1 MSSLTDS
8 ILNSVIRQ
16 GESDVQS
23 VAQPDVKQDVQPINI
38 PLEHPTQQ
46 MPEPENV
53 QETLDVSILS
63 EPADRLS
70 QKVIMDGIYETE
82 KIDVIRLENI
92 CQSFPKSDGSVFKL
106 FDNFNLTISDFKNQG
121 QFISIMGGSGCG
133 KSQLIKMIAGLTKPQ
148 SGKIY
153 LYGKEYTDK
162 TTVPMTF
169 QQPSCFQWQRVIDC
183 VALPL
188 RLHGI
193 KKEERDEL
201 AMKML
206 KLVGLEDQA
215 DKWARYPDLSGGQQ
229 QRVSLARNLVAN
241 SQILLL
247 DEATSALD
255 IIAKKEIQN
264 VLLDI
269 YYSSE
274 VDPTILNV
282 THSVDEAVY
291 LSNRVIIL
299 KPNPCQIYKVIDI
312 DFGDVRRTADIREL
326 PQFSEYVKQIEHYMN
341 EISQASRK

>member
-1 MSSLTDS
+1 
-8 ILNSVIRQ
+8 
-16 GESDVQS
+16 
-23 VAQPDVKQDVQPINI
+23 
-38 PLEHPTQQ
+38 
-46 MPEPENV
+46 
-53 QETLDVSILS
+53 
-63 EPADRLS
+63 
-70 QKVIMDGIYETE
+70 
-82 KIDVIRLENI
+82 
-92 CQSFPKSDGSVFKL
+92 
-106 FDNFNLTISDFKNQG
+106 
-121 QFISIMGGSGCG
+121 
-133 KSQLIKMIAGLTKPQ
+133 
-148 SGKIY
+148 
-153 LYGKEYTDK
+153 
-162 TTVPMTF
+162 MTF